1 MPSSRPEVV
10 LSASDLGA
18 PPLIPMVLQ
27 RQDKANLTQYFKSLW
42 SVAADSKNQF
52 LIYVSDVMGG
62 WRKRLDHVLKSL
74 WGFQVVVKVWFK
86 LWHV

>member
-1 MPSSRPEVV
+1 MV

-52 LIYVSDVMGG
+52 LIYVSDVMDG

-74 WGFQVVVKVWFK
+74 CRAFRLLSKFGSNCDTFDSRRS
-86 LWHV
+86 